1 LLGEVALSKGE
12 GDWMMTALK
21 ILFWI
26 LMCSTPGFYLNAF
39 ASSEIKYESVRTPAP
54 VEDLVYVRPFALSRG
69 YRWSSINDEPK
80 SDRGFIV
87 VLRVDP
93 KLVIPRNAPSYILY
107 AGDRMLQALNF
118 GHTSGHVIGLIP
130 GEVDLSKTLFWFGP
144 PTTPGRVTPKSI
156 RAERV
161 QAEEAGILPFPAKKI
176 ESVMKPAIVTTSL
189 SALLRS
195 ELADLVLEYA
205 PKEGDLARKWR
216 LPEAKAKPDKT
227 RSRAVKPQRQRQ
239 EKE

>member
-1 LLGEVALSKGE
+1 MGK
-12 GDWMMTALK
+12 LK

-26 LMCSTPGFYLNAF
+26 LFWSTQACSMNAF
-39 ASSEIKYESVRTPAP
+39 AFQEVEYEAARTPVP
-54 VEDLVYVRPFALSRG
+54 VEDLVYMRPFALSQG
-69 YRWSSINDEPK
+69 YRWSSVSNEPET
-80 SDRGFIV
+80 DRGVIV
-87 VLRVDP
+87 VLRVNP
-93 KLVIPRNAPSYILY
+93 KFVIPRDAPSPILY

-118 GHTSGHVIGLIP
+118 GHTSGHVIGFIP

-161 QAEEAGILPFPAKKI
+161 QAEEAGILPFPAEKI
-176 ESVMKPAIVTTSL
+176 ESVTKPAIVTTSL
-189 SALLRS
+189 DALLRG

-205 PKEGDLARKWR
+205 PEEAHLARKWR
-216 LPEAKAKPDKT
+216 LPEAKAKPDQA
-227 RSRAVKPQRQRQ
+227 RSGAVKPQRQRE